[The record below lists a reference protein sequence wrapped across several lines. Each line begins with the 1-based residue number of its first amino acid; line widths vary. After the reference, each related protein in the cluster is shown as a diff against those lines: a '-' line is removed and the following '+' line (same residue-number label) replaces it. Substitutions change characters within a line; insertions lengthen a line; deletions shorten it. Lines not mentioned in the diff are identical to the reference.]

1 MEKEQTYSRPVE
13 ISSSTHQL
21 LIDKLKEFPFKTYLS
36 FEPLV
41 DFFNEETRKDNS
53 IKNSLAKNILE
64 HYQKCTDLH
73 GYITDISLAEK
84 NKDLIDSMMTVIYSP
99 AQWDTQLSA
108 SVQPFMF
115 EYFYA
120 TPSFKKLFSPAFKK
134 LANNSLNLI
143 EFNLDPRVVMFGKI
157 VKAYLL
163 ILKQLYGIDMNLNMP
178 IITRIKDEKTGL
190 SRYFQLILDPS
201 FVRVKAV
208 GKLPELKKEHIDS
221 LLKETGNIKKWISY
235 LPPEN
240 FEFYGF
246 ATFTAIDITEQEV
259 ISQLKDDLL
268 EKESIISIDRFYN
281 LQEKL
286 RDLFKLPELKLGLA
300 ALPKDWNLMLDYGQ
314 KIGDS
319 FILNDACNFECE
331 IFNKSIYIRA
341 KEAGKPIIV
350 EDLENLK
357 SKTEVEDALIKL
369 GIRNIIVA
377 PLYYEKE
384 LIGVIEL
391 ASPNPG
397 DLHSL
402 NSMTLNTFISLF
414 AVAVKRSMD
423 ELENKIQ
430 AVIKEQCT
438 AIHPSVEWRFRKAAI
453 NLISKGNKEKAVEME
468 PIVFENVYPL
478 YGLSDIRN
486 SSEYRNKSIQ
496 LDLIEHLKMAK
507 NIVISAGK
515 AKKLHVL
522 DEMNYII
529 DKHIKQIK
537 ENLKSGDEINII
549 EFLESEIQPVFD
561 HLESLDTNLSEMVNQ
576 YKNTLDPELNT
587 FYYKRK
593 DYEKSVSLINET
605 ISNYLD
611 ECEKE
616 SQEMFPHY
624 FEKYKTDGVEYS
636 IYIGGSLTEN
646 KKFDL
651 IYLKNLRLWQLMVS
665 CGIVKQTN
673 EIKTELKV
681 PLETSHLIL
690 IQNSPLSIRF
700 RLDEKK
706 FDVDGT
712 YNLRYEIM
720 KKRIDKVLISKT
732 QERLTQPGKIAIVYS
747 QQREATEYLKYIDYL
762 QSSGF
767 LLPAVEDFE
776 LEDLQGVYGLKALRV
791 TVDIN
796 SKQDKQKIN
805 SNEILKAVDKIT
817 MN

>member
-1 MEKEQTYSRPVE
+1 MEKELMHSHPIE
-13 ISSSTHQL
+13 ISSSAN
-21 LIDKLKEFPFKTYLS
+21 KLYNGKLREFPFKAYLS
-36 FEPLV
+36 LESLVEFLEKERGNGNPLKRE
-41 DFFNEETRKDNS
+41 F
-53 IKNSLAKNILE
+53 LKNILE
-64 HYQKCTDLH
+64 QYYQCTDLH
-73 GYITDISLAEK
+73 GYITDISLIEK
-84 NKDLIDSMMTVIYSP
+84 HKDLIDCMMSVIYSP
-99 AQWDTQLSA
+99 VQWNTQLRA
-108 SVQPFMF
+108 SVEPFKF

-120 TPSFKKLFSPAFKK
+120 TPLFEELFSPAFEK
-134 LANNSLNLI
+134 LAKNSTNLI
-143 EFNLDPRVVMFGKI
+143 EFRLDPKIVLYGKI
-157 VKAYLL
+157 MKAYLI
-163 ILKQLYGIDMNLNMP
+163 ILKQLYGIDLNLSMP
-178 IITRIKDEKTGL
+178 IITRITNESTKLNK
-190 SRYFQLILDPS
+190 YFQLLLDPG
-201 FVRVKAV
+201 FVKVKAT
-208 GKLPELKKEHIDS
+208 GRLPELKKEYFES
-221 LLKETGNIKKWISY
+221 LLRDTGNIEKWISF
-235 LPPEN
+235 LPPDN

-246 ATFTAIDITEQEV
+246 ATFTAVDITEQEV
-259 ISQLKDDLL
+259 LSQLKDDLL
-268 EKESIISIDRFYN
+268 EKESIISMDRFYN

-286 RDLFKLPELKLGLA
+286 RDLFQLPALKLGLA
-300 ALPKDWNLMLDYGQ
+300 AFPKDWNLLLDYGQ

-319 FILNDACNFECE
+319 FILNEACASECE
-331 IFNKSIYIRA
+331 TFDKSIYSRA
-341 KEAGKPIIV
+341 KETGKPLIV
-350 EDLENLK
+350 EDLEKLK
-357 SKTEVEDALIKL
+357 SKTKIEDAIIKM

-402 NSMTLNTFISLF
+402 NSMKLNTFISLF

-453 NLISKGNKEKAVEME
+453 NLIGRSSKDKTAEME
-468 PIVFENVYPL
+468 QIVFENVYPL

-496 LDLIEHLKMAK
+496 VDLIEHLKMAK
-507 NIVISAGK
+507 NIITEARK
-515 AKKLHVL
+515 AKKLHLL
-522 DEMNYII
+522 DEKSYRI

-537 ENLKSGDEINII
+537 ETLNSGDEITII

-561 HLESLDTNLSEMVNQ
+561 YLSSLDNNLLKLVKE
-576 YKNTLDPELNT
+576 YKDTLDPELNS

-593 DYEKSVSLINET
+593 DYERSVSLVNET
-605 ISNYLD
+605 ISSYLD

-636 IYIGGSLTEN
+636 IYIGAALTEN
-646 KKFDL
+646 KGFNL

-665 CGIVKQTN
+665 CGIVRKTN
-673 EIKTELKV
+673 AIKAELKV

-690 IQNSPLSIRF
+690 IQHSPLSIRF

-720 KKRIDKVLISKT
+720 KKRIDKALISKT
-732 QERLTQPGKIAIVYS
+732 RERLTQPGKIAIVYS
-747 QQREATEYLKYIDYL
+747 RQREANEYIKYIDYL
-762 QSSGF
+762 QNSGY
-767 LLPAVEDFE
+767 LLPKIEDFE
-776 LEDLQGVYGLKALRV
+776 LDDLQGVHGLKALRIEA
-791 TVDIN
+791 DIN
-796 SKQDKQKIN
+796 SKPAEEIVN
-805 SNEILKAVDKIT
+805 SEEILRAVDKIRA
-817 MN
+817 N